1 MKTDLHPQDEP
12 KGWHELQQKAL
23 AERDSE
29 KLEGL
34 LRRMNQILTNHEYE
48 TKKRER
54 LTGLTDGFET
64 ASASFFARRGAD
76 GTKMPRQ
83 GLGFIN
89 RLGLYQRCKPSTQTT
104 FTKRR
109 RPVLHCEGR
118 LLSQVAFPDV
128 DLTSVPICIDDPSR
142 ALQCCKATLASHVN
156 SVRIALSATER

>member
-64 ASASFFARRGAD
+64 ASASFFCKTGSGRYKNASSG
-76 GTKMPRQ
+76 P
-83 GLGFIN
+83 
-89 RLGLYQRCKPSTQTT
+89 GLYQP
-104 FTKRR
+104 
-109 RPVLHCEGR
+109 PWPL
-118 LLSQVAFPDV
+118 P
-128 DLTSVPICIDDPSR
+128 
-142 ALQCCKATLASHVN
+142 ALQAQHPNDFHKT
-156 SVRIALSATER
+156 